1 LRWFQLGWTHNF
13 ILLGLGKIHYLWISL
28 LGDISDLLGEYPL
41 TLLTT
46 CSIVPF
52 SYVLIGGIQ
61 CLHDDTWFYDIACV
75 GSLKW
80 VFVYCGSSHSSSLIF
95 SLSLLVL
102 SQIPNQME
110 SSNTNHEDKDNE
122 GNINIPLAT
131 SSLERKMSEYI
142 ATQT

>member
-80 VFVYCGSSHSSSLIF
+80 VFVYCGSYICNGISCLVGFFFCIF
-95 SLSLLVL
+95 HLLDL
-102 SQIPNQME
+102 PIL
-110 SSNTNHEDKDNE
+110 
-122 GNINIPLAT
+122 PL
-131 SSLERKMSEYI
+131 
-142 ATQT
+142 